1 MQVVLISRREAGFH
15 GIMAG
20 NRRFGAAVIATA
32 RSCKEFSNDE
42 TLLIG
47 STAVLATLLAAPSP
61 AVAQQPTYPGQN
73 QTEMSPDQSQGQGE
87 STRRKRV
94 NQPETDADQ
103 QSEDVSKQR
112 KRERGN
118 QSQTGS
124 KDQSDDEVRTSRRYD
139 RDRHGERRRS
149 REGRYRYFHEGYYYA
164 TPWWSVGPGVVVVG
178 GGIGC
183 REGARNATRRGFN
196 RVRPIDCGGETYRY
210 EGWRGGEPWR
220 IRIDSD
226 TGAIVS
232 VRPAG

>member
-1 MQVVLISRREAGFH
+1 
-15 GIMAG
+15 
-20 NRRFGAAVIATA
+20 
-32 RSCKEFSNDE
+32 
-42 TLLIG
+42 
-47 STAVLATLLAAPSP
+47 
-61 AVAQQPTYPGQN
+61 VAQQTYPSQN
-73 QTEMSPDQSQGQGE
+73 QPEMNTDQPQGGGE
-87 STRRKRV
+87 TTKRKRV
-94 NQPETDADQ
+94 NQTPTDEDQ
-103 QSEDVSKQR
+103 QSDDVSNQR
-112 KRERGN
+112 KRERG

-124 KDQSDDEVRTSRRYD
+124 KEQSDEGKMSRRYD

-164 TPWWSVGPGVVVVG
+164 TPWWTVGPGVVVGVG

-183 REGARNATRRGFN
+183 REGIRIASRRGFN

>member
-1 MQVVLISRREAGFH
+1 MTRP
-15 GIMAG
+15 
-20 NRRFGAAVIATA
+20 
-32 RSCKEFSNDE
+32 FS
-42 TLLIG
+42 IG
-47 STAVLATLLAAPSP
+47 SAAVLATLLAAPSL
-61 AVAQQPTYPGQN
+61 AVAQQQTLPNQN
-73 QTEMSPDQSQGQGE
+73 QTEMNPDQPQAEGG
-87 STRRKRV
+87 TTTRKRV
-94 NQPETDADQ
+94 NQSQTDGDQ
-103 QSEDVSKQR
+103 QSDDVTKKG

-124 KDQSDDEVRTSRRYD
+124 NDQSDGGGKTSRRYD
-139 RDRHGERRRS
+139 RDRHGDRRRS

-164 TPWWSVGPGVVVVG
+164 TPWWGVGPGVVVGVG

-183 REGARNATRRGFN
+183 REGIRIASRRGFN

>member
-1 MQVVLISRREAGFH
+1 MTRPF
-15 GIMAG
+15 
-20 NRRFGAAVIATA
+20 
-32 RSCKEFSNDE
+32 
-42 TLLIG
+42 LIG

-149 REGRYRYFHEGYYYA
+149 REGRFRYFHEGYYYA

-183 REGARNATRRGFN
+183 REGARIATRRGFN

-226 TGAIVS
+226 TGAVVS

>member
-1 MQVVLISRREAGFH
+1 MNQPQTDG
-15 GIMAG
+15 
-20 NRRFGAAVIATA
+20 
-32 RSCKEFSNDE
+32 D
-42 TLLIG
+42 
-47 STAVLATLLAAPSP
+47 
-61 AVAQQPTYPGQN
+61 QQP
-73 QTEMSPDQSQGQGE
+73 E
-87 STRRKRV
+87 
-94 NQPETDADQ
+94 DA
-103 QSEDVSKQR
+103 SKQR
-112 KRERGN
+112 KRGN
-118 QSQTGS
+118 QSQMGS
-124 KDQSDDEVRTSRRYD
+124 NDKSGDEGKTSHGYD

-164 TPWWSVGPGVVVVG
+164 TPWWGPGVVVGVG

-183 REGARNATRRGFN
+183 REGARIATRRGFN

>member
-1 MQVVLISRREAGFH
+1 M
-15 GIMAG
+15 
-20 NRRFGAAVIATA
+20 
-32 RSCKEFSNDE
+32 
-42 TLLIG
+42 
-47 STAVLATLLAAPSP
+47 
-61 AVAQQPTYPGQN
+61 AQQPTYPGQN

-149 REGRYRYFHEGYYYA
+149 REGRFRYFHEGYYYA

-183 REGARNATRRGFN
+183 REGARIATRRGFN

>member
-1 MQVVLISRREAGFH
+1 MMRPFIV
-15 GIMAG
+15 
-20 NRRFGAAVIATA
+20 
-32 RSCKEFSNDE
+32 
-42 TLLIG
+42 G
-47 STAVLATLLAAPSP
+47 SAAVLATFLAAPSL
-61 AVAQQPTYPGQN
+61 AVAQQQTIPDQN
-73 QTEMSPDQSQGQGE
+73 QTEMKTDQSQGGGG
-87 STRRKRV
+87 TNRKRI
-94 NQPETDADQ
+94 NQSQTDGDQQPEDA
-103 QSEDVSKQR
+103 SKQR
-112 KRERGN
+112 KRGN

-124 KDQSDDEVRTSRRYD
+124 NDQSDGESKMSRGYD

-164 TPWWSVGPGVVVVG
+164 TPWWGPGVVVG

-183 REGARNATRRGFN
+183 REGARIASRRGFN

-226 TGAIVS
+226 TGAIIS

>member
-1 MQVVLISRREAGFH
+1 M
-15 GIMAG
+15 
-20 NRRFGAAVIATA
+20 N
-32 RSCKEFSNDE
+32 
-42 TLLIG
+42 
-47 STAVLATLLAAPSP
+47 
-61 AVAQQPTYPGQN
+61 
-73 QTEMSPDQSQGQGE
+73 PDQSQGEGG
-87 STRRKRV
+87 TTKRKRV
-94 NQPETDADQ
+94 NQSPTEEDQ
-103 QSEDVSKQR
+103 QSGDVSKQR
-112 KRERGN
+112 KRGN

-124 KDQSDDEVRTSRRYD
+124 NDQSDDDSRTSRRYD

-164 TPWWSVGPGVVVVG
+164 TPWWTIGPGVVVGVG

-183 REGARNATRRGFN
+183 REGARIASRRGFN